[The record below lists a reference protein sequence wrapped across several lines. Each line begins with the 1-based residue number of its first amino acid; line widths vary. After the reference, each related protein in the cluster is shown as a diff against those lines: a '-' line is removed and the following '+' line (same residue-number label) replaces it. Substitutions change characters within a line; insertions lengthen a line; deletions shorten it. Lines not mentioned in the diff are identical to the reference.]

1 MTAVSLTK
9 TSKFLSLVLRHEPEA
24 IGLTLD
30 ANGWADIE
38 ELIDLANASGKPV
51 TRALID
57 EVVRDNDKQRFAI
70 SEDGLRIRANQGH
83 SIEVDLALTA
93 LEPPATLYHGTA
105 TRFAKS
111 IRNLGLVKQSRQHV
125 HLSSDQAT
133 AIKVGSRH
141 GKPLVLKI
149 RSGEMHARGLAF
161 FRSEN
166 GVWLTEAVAAEF
178 IDWPEQ
184 G

>member
-1 MTAVSLTK
+1 MTAVNLTK
-9 TSKFLSLVLRHEPEA
+9 TSKFLSLVLRHEPDA
-24 IGLTLD
+24 IGLSLD
-30 ANGWADIE
+30 GNGWADID
-38 ELIDLANASGKPV
+38 ELIRLANAAGKPV

-70 SEDGLRIRANQGH
+70 SDDGTRIRANQGH

-93 LEPPATLYHGTA
+93 LAPPAVLYHGTA

-125 HLSSDQAT
+125 HLSSDPDT

-141 GKPLVLKI
+141 GKALVLSI
-149 RSGEMHARGLAF
+149 RAGDMHARGLSF
-161 FRSEN
+161 FQSAN
-166 GVWLTEAVAAEF
+166 GVWLTDAVAPEF

-184 G
+184 A

>member
-1 MTAVSLTK
+1 MTAVHLTK

-24 IGLTLD
+24 IGLSLD
-30 ANGWADIE
+30 ENGWADID
-38 ELIDLANASGKPV
+38 ELIRLANADGKPV

-70 SEDGLRIRANQGH
+70 SADGARIRANQGH

-111 IRNLGLVKQSRQHV
+111 IRNIGLVKQSRQHV
-125 HLSSDQAT
+125 HLSSDPDTAT
-133 AIKVGSRH
+133 QVGSRH
-141 GKPLVLKI
+141 GKALVLSI
-149 RSGEMHARGLAF
+149 RAGDMHARGLSF
-161 FRSEN
+161 FQSEN
-166 GVWLTEAVAAEF
+166 GVWLTDAVAPEF
-178 IDWPEQ
+178 IDWPAQ